1 MEKHVKTQQR
11 PVHLDLTRMKFPI
24 MAIVS
29 GLHRITGVL
38 LFLLLPLALYLL
50 HHSLQSQVSFAQ
62 LHAFVKMPVI
72 NFLIWLM
79 LSAVG
84 YHLLAG
90 IRHMLMDCGFGEQ
103 LKSARVTSYC
113 LILLA
118 IIIAIAAG
126 VWIWA

>member
-1 MEKHVKTQQR
+1 MKKDTR
-11 PVHLDLTRMKFPI
+11 PMHLDLTRMKFPP

-29 GLHRITGVL
+29 ILHRITGVL

-50 HHSLQSQVSFAQ
+50 HHSLESQISFAQ
-62 LHAFVKMPVI
+62 LHAVVKMSVI
-72 NFLIWLM
+72 KFLLWVM

-90 IRHMLMDCGFGEQ
+90 IRHMLMDIGFGEK
-103 LKSARVTSYC
+103 LATARFTAYF
-113 LILLA
+113 LIVLSIMVA
-118 IIIAIAAG
+118 VAAG